1 MSVAVS
7 DIYFLI
13 LRGDVFINR
22 IYRDDV
28 GGNMAD
34 AFRMH
39 ITQTK
44 ELSTCPVQQIG
55 GCFFFYMRISN
66 AYIVTVVSSNA
77 NVTCTFKFVVE
88 AVTLQNLI
96 LVGFLMKMLGSL
108 WQCLRSWFLGF

>member
-22 IYRDDV
+22 LYRDDV

-44 ELSTCPVQQIG
+44 ELSTCPIIIEHT
-55 GCFFFYMRISN
+55 RL
-66 AYIVTVVSSNA
+66 
-77 NVTCTFKFVVE
+77 E
-88 AVTLQNLI
+88 AD
-96 LVGFLMKMLGSL
+96 
-108 WQCLRSWFLGF
+108 FLGN